1 MTTRTV
7 SINNSAPRAGLVKMP
22 TYTIQED
29 APWMTARPVS
39 AVSSSVYSDE
49 PVTPITTNH
58 DISPRSAKSQNYNI
72 RETQIPDPGPQATR
86 QSRLPIFSQVR
97 TMLTKSPV
105 ATNNNNNTNN
115 TSKQDDMSSEPPTP
129 GKTPQTKSSA
139 WDGVFNARRYS
150 PGLKSLK
157 TKKNSSNVS
166 VLRDSETSSVTSGP
180 KTPSLRSP
188 LNSPTPSQISVNI
201 MPQPARGVNAQ
212 HQVKRKPVMSLS
224 QSTNENIPPPQDL
237 LAVPD
242 ANMHSRFSWSTA
254 APSEAPKRQST
265 DTMATGAGG
274 RPPLMSHFSW
284 TTVATSAAPT
294 PHEELGD
301 PNDTSPVPSPQ
312 PSQQA
317 FSDSPAESVL
327 SRKRPIQR
335 ADYERIDYEE
345 DTTPSTPRQRA
356 DTSTSTTDSPAS
368 TPRARNF
375 PTTTDPNSTPRK
387 PTSTSSTTPS
397 NTSGKKA
404 LPSLPFMTESQATHL
419 ETLLIQEK
427 NLTMQRRNIERSIS
441 DLEKVERASPL
452 EVSFAAVRDARRR
465 LDERRETLREV
476 KMEEMDVGIR
486 IARARRKE
494 DFGEGEGTLWVRRVT
509 G

>member
-1 MTTRTV
+1 MSTRTV

-29 APWMTARPVS
+29 APWVAARPAS
-39 AVSSSVYSDE
+39 AVPSSVYSDE
-49 PVTPITTNH
+49 PTVLIMDH
-58 DISPRSAKSQNYNI
+58 DTSPRSAKSQNYNI
-72 RETQIPDPGPQATR
+72 REAQIPDHGPHATR

-97 TMLTKSPV
+97 TMLSSSKSPG
-105 ATNNNNNTNN
+105 ATSNTSINNNK
-115 TSKQDDMSSEPPTP
+115 SDDMSSQPPTP
-129 GKTPQTKSSA
+129 GKTAQSKSSA

-166 VLRDSETSSVTSGP
+166 VLRDSETSSVASN
-180 KTPSLRSP
+180 PSSLSLASP
-188 LNSPTPSQISVNI
+188 IHSPAPSQISVNVT
-201 MPQPARGVNAQ
+201 PQLPSGVNAP

-224 QSTNENIPPPQDL
+224 QSQTENLPPQDL

-242 ANMHSRFSWSTA
+242 THLTSRFSWSTA

-265 DTMATGAGG
+265 DTMATGG

-284 TTVATSAAPT
+284 TTIGTSAAPT
-294 PHEELGD
+294 PNEELGD
-301 PNDTSPVPSPQ
+301 PNDIPPVPSPHLEQ
-312 PSQQA
+312 TT
-317 FSDSPAESVL
+317 FSDPPAESIL
-327 SRKRPIQR
+327 SRKRPVQR
-335 ADYERIDYEE
+335 LDYEDR
-345 DTTPSTPRQRA
+345 TPSTPRQRA
-356 DTSTSTTDSPAS
+356 DTATSIDSPSS

-375 PTTTDPNSTPRK
+375 NNANQDPDATPRKATPTSHPAPNST
-387 PTSTSSTTPS
+387 
-397 NTSGKKA
+397 GKKA
-404 LPSLPFMTESQATHL
+404 LPLLPFMSEQQASHL
-419 ETLLIQEK
+419 EMLITQEK
-427 NLTMQRRNIERSIS
+427 NLVMQRKNVERSIA
-441 DLEKVERASPL
+441 DLEAIERASPL

-465 LDERRETLREV
+465 LDERRETLREI
-476 KMEEMDVGIR
+476 KMEEMDIGIR